1 MALFGHDF
9 DVRRVA
15 SSPTSV
21 VVASGDDGSIIN
33 DGKGCTA
40 GKAKSCVKVRKIPVY
55 IIRTIHT
62 IIQSYLQNTLN
73 QFEKGQ
79 GDFFQDFCRF
89 WVLGNLYAR

>member
-40 GKAKSCVKVRKIPVY
+40 GKAKSCVKVGKIPVY

-62 IIQSYLQNTLN
+62 VIQSYLQNALKAKL
-73 QFEKGQ
+73 EKGQ
-79 GDFFQDFCRF
+79 VDFLFKILLVFE
-89 WVLGNLYAR
+89 VKN

>member
-21 VVASGDDGSIIN
+21 VVASGGDGSIIN

-40 GKAKSCVKVRKIPVY
+40 GKAKSCVKVRKIPVQL
-55 IIRTIHT
+55 IL
-62 IIQSYLQNTLN
+62 S
-73 QFEKGQ
+73 
-79 GDFFQDFCRF
+79 
-89 WVLGNLYAR
+89 V

>member
-40 GKAKSCVKVRKIPVY
+40 GKAKSCVKVRKTPVY

-62 IIQSYLQNTLN
+62 VIQSYLQNTLKTSLKIK
-73 QFEKGQ
+73 KGP
-79 GDFFQDFCRF
+79 GGFFSRLF
-89 WVLGNLYAR
+89 LGFGY